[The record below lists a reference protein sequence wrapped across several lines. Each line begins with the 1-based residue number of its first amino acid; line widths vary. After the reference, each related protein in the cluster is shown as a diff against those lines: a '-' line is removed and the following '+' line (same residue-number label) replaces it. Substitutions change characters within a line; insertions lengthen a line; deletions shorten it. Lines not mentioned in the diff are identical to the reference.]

1 MSFDN
6 FSLLCLNFQLCAQE
20 DFPLPVFKGST
31 LRGAFGYA
39 FKKAVCITRHQPN
52 CKNCILTANCAYSY
66 IFETPRPAGTEVMRK
81 YEKVPHPFILRPPL
95 KSQRLIKTGEELSFG
110 LVLMGRARDYLPY
123 FVLVM
128 EELAARGLGRER
140 GKCSLQQVS
149 DHRGSVIYDC
159 NNREL
164 LPVESETGTAII
176 EQAGA
181 PPAELTIEFQ
191 TPLRLVRERKIIR
204 KITFQDIFR
213 SLLRRL
219 AILQRFHCGLTP
231 EIDFRGLIDQAA
243 AIETVTDE
251 TCWQESR
258 RYSTRQ
264 KASMSTSGL
273 IGQITF
279 TGDFKPFWPVLVLGT
294 YVNVGKNTS
303 FGLGKYEIIEKALQG

>member
-1 MSFDN
+1 MSFAD
-6 FSLLCLNFQLCAQE
+6 FSILSLDFILQAQE
-20 DFPLPVFKGST
+20 AFPLPSFKGST

-39 FKKAVCITRHQPN
+39 FKKAVCITRHQPQ
-52 CKNCILTANCAYSY
+52 CENCILTANCAYSY
-66 IFETPRPAGTEVMRK
+66 IFETPRPAGTKVMRK

-95 KSQRLIKTGEELSFG
+95 SSERLIKAGQELPFG
-110 LVLMGRARDYLPY
+110 LVLVGRAHDYLPY

-149 DHRGSVIYDC
+149 DSGGSVIYSHEK
-159 NNREL
+159 REL
-164 LPVESETGTAII
+164 LPAIAETG
-176 EQAGA
+176 
-181 PPAELTIEFQ
+181 AELVIRAGTPSDRLIIEFQ

-204 KITFQDIFR
+204 KITFQDLYR

-231 EIDFRGLIDQAA
+231 EIDFRSLIDQAA
-243 AIETVTDE
+243 AIEIVADE
-251 TCWQESR
+251 TYWQESR

-264 KASMSTSGL
+264 KANMSTSGL
-273 IGQITF
+273 VGRLTF

-303 FGLGKYEIIEKALQG
+303 FGLGRYIIIEENL